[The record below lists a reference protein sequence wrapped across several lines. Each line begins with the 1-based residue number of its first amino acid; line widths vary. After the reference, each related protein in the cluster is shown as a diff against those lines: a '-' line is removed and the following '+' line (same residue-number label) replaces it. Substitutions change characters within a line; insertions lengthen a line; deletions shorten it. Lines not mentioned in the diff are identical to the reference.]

1 MLYCLVDSNLLPI
14 LKYNPSRI
22 YPMTNTNFSKKGT
35 DALLAKTS
43 TSSIPE
49 PKTEK
54 PNLPEAQDAK
64 EAQYQHYKS
73 SRPSMRMITTEGKN
87 ISFTGYEFLTQ
98 DEDIIEYLDYE
109 LSKGLPGITKGE
121 LMTLSDK
128 DPMEALKRKIIKE
141 YEDKKAKEASDKS
154 RGVTKESRVNPLSSD
169 NTAN

>member
-22 YPMTNTNFSKKGT
+22 YPMTNTNFS
-35 DALLAKTS
+35 
-43 TSSIPE
+43 
-49 PKTEK
+49 
-54 PNLPEAQDAK
+54 K

-154 RGVTKESRVNPLSSD
+154 RGVTKDMGNTQVSRVNPLSSD